1 MRRATANQGES
12 MGKDNNKEAKIYVE
26 LKFGPKWTYISTVRT
41 FVENFMAITL
51 ENKKQAT
58 GIAMAVNELIENA
71 VKFSD
76 LEGSELNIYVT
87 KEQKIIKVIVSNHA
101 SQENIDDL
109 QRCLKN
115 LFENSP
121 LDAYLKRMKDSVVS
135 LDGKSAL
142 GLARIRYE
150 CQAQIST
157 SVENGIVRITAEIPT
172 EKWRADNE

>member
-1 MRRATANQGES
+1 MGTEKDREAN
-12 MGKDNNKEAKIYVE
+12 IYVE

-58 GIAMAVNELIENA
+58 SIAIAVNELIENA

-87 KEQKIIKVIVSNHA
+87 SEQKIIKVIVSNHA
-101 SQENIDDL
+101 SQEDIDDL
-109 QRCLKN
+109 QRCLKD
-115 LFENSP
+115 LFESPP
-121 LDAYLKRMKDSVVS
+121 LDAYIKRMKDSAVS

-142 GLARIRYE
+142 GLARIR
-150 CQAQIST
+150 CVLSASLR
-157 SVENGIVRITAEIPT
+157 ENYLKIV
-172 EKWRADNE
+172 

>member
-1 MRRATANQGES
+1 MEKES
-12 MGKDNNKEAKIYVE
+12 KIYVE

-58 GIAMAVNELIENA
+58 SIAMAVNELIENA

-87 KEQKIIKVIVSNHA
+87 SAQKMIKVIVSNHA
-101 SQENIDDL
+101 SQENIADL
-109 QRCLKN
+109 QSCLQE
-115 LFENSP
+115 LFENPP
-121 LDAYLKRMKDSVVS
+121 LDAYIKRMKDSS
-135 LDGKSAL
+135 IAINGKSAL

-150 CQAQIST
+150 CKADIST
-157 SVENGIVRITAEIPT
+157 SIENGIVKITANIPI
-172 EKWRADNE
+172 EKWEASHE